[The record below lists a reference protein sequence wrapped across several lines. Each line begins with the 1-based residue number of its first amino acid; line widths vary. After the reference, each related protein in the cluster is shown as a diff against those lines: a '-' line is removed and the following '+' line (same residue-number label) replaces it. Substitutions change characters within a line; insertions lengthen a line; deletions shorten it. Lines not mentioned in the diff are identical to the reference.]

1 MDSRKRNL
9 LILLALVGA
18 WAVILAFRSPWG
30 SPARTA
36 VRPTPGASPHVPAAQ
51 DRGLPR
57 LRREL
62 LNLPS
67 PAYPQEVQNIFGTPP
82 PRPAQAG
89 MPLPGAGGPPGAV
102 PAAGAPAPPP
112 PDPFQEEA
120 KQLRYVGYVED
131 KRRMMAFII
140 RGPEV
145 YTVEVGATISER
157 FRVQTITE
165 EAVLISS
172 PTGDKQARLPLAAE
186 AVAAPKR

>member
-1 MDSRKRNL
+1 MDLRKRNL
-9 LILLALVGA
+9 LILLGLVGA
-18 WAVILAFRSPWG
+18 WALILAFRSPWG
-30 SPARTA
+30 SPARTG
-36 VRPTPGASPHVPAAQ
+36 VRPTPGTSPHVSAAQ
-51 DRGLPR
+51 DVGLPR

-67 PAYPQEVQNIFGTPP
+67 PAYPQEVQNIFGTASPTS
-82 PRPAQAG
+82 RPAQAG
-89 MPLPGAGGPPGAV
+89 VAPPGAGGPPGAV
-102 PAAGAPAPPP
+102 PAAVAPPP

-120 KQLRYVGYVED
+120 KQLRYVGYVEEGP
-131 KRRMMAFII
+131 RMMAFII

-145 YTVEVGATISER
+145 YTVEAGATISER

-172 PTGDKQARLPLAAE
+172 PTGDKQARLPLAAD

>member
-18 WAVILAFRSPWG
+18 WALILAFRSPWG
-30 SPARTA
+30 SSARTD
-36 VRPTPGASPHVPAAQ
+36 VRVAPATSPRTPAAQ
-51 DRGLPR
+51 DGGLPR
-57 LRREL
+57 LKREL
-62 LNLPS
+62 LNLPT
-67 PAYPQEVQNIFGTPP
+67 PAYPSEVQNIFGTALSP

-89 MPLPGAGGPPGAV
+89 VAPPGAGGPPGAV
-102 PAAGAPAPPP
+102 PGPVAPP

-131 KRRMMAFII
+131 GPRIMAFII

-145 YTVEVGATISER
+145 YTVEAGAAISER

-165 EAVLISS
+165 EAVLVSS
-172 PTGDKQARLPLAAE
+172 PTGDKQARLPLAAGAA
-186 AVAAPKR
+186 AVPK